1 MGIRILKGGMLTTV
15 QDLGRTGYQSQG
27 FSVAGVM
34 DVRSFKIANL
44 LLDNPENEAVLE
56 FTLIGPTLEFT
67 SATII
72 AITGGDFTP
81 TINGEPAPM
90 YTAIYMNKGDVL
102 KFGSARTGSRGY
114 IAFSSYLDIPVVM
127 GSRCTNMKS
136 RIGGFKG
143 RKLQAGDY
151 IGFRIKRR
159 YLPFFL
165 SRKLEPDNFD
175 QDQTKVRVVMGP
187 QDSRFSKQGIETFL
201 TSEYTVTSDF
211 YRIVCRLEGAFIAP

>member
-1 MGIRILKGGMLTTV
+1 MGIRVLKGGMLTTV

-72 AITGGDFTP
+72 AITGGDFQP
-81 TINGEPAPM
+81 TLNDEPVPM
-90 YTAIYMNKGDVL
+90 YTAIYVNKGDIL
-102 KFGSARTGSRGY
+102 KFGSAKTGSRGY

-127 GSRCTNMKS
+127 GSRCTNLKS
-136 RIGGFKG
+136 KIGGFKG

-159 YLPFFL
+159 YMRFFL
-165 SRKLEPDNFD
+165 SRKLE
-175 QDQTKVRVVMGP
+175 QEK
-187 QDSRFSKQGIETFL
+187 I
-201 TSEYTVTSDF
+201 
-211 YRIVCRLEGAFIAP
+211 